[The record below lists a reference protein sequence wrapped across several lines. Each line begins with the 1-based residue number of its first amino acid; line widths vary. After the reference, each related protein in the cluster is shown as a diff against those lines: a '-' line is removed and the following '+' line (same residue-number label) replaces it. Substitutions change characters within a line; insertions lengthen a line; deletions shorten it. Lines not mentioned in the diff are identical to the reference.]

1 MNSRQ
6 VLETLVDEMIQ
17 KGIITADQ
25 KASQISAL
33 AADDRAAEY
42 WANSFLRQQ
51 DYTKKTMSLAEERKQ
66 LESERQARMSEVEQ
80 ERRKLV
86 DWEQQTRAEVERLRQ
101 LENTAF
107 AQSTRLAQMEQVLK
121 DYGLAD
127 QLTALPTTPATS
139 PSSPSPV
146 ASTQEP
152 KMDKS
157 TDPNFVSRDEAA
169 QAMQEI
175 LRLQS
180 RAMLINNRHQQLF
193 GQPLTDDIISE
204 SLQANV
210 DIESYWKTKYGV
222 ETREATLR
230 EEQARNEREKMKEE
244 LRRELMSEYAADPS
258 RVIGGTPVTSNSPGH
273 ILERYAAS
281 RAAVPVPA
289 EGQPA
294 VAPERQPEIAL
305 HQNRIGEAISYFR
318 QNFTPDGSPI
328 NGDSRR
334 T

>member
-17 KGIITADQ
+17 KGIIQADQ

-42 WANSFLRQQ
+42 WANNFLRQQ

-80 ERRKLV
+80 ERRKLA

-101 LENTAF
+101 LENTSF

-127 QLTALPTTPATS
+127 QLTDLPTTPAT
-139 PSSPSPV
+139 PSPSPV
-146 ASTQEP
+146 APTQEP

-204 SLQANV
+204 ALQANV

-230 EEQARNEREKMKEE
+230 EEQARQEREKMKEE

-305 HQNRIGEAISYFR
+305 HQNRIGEAITYFR
-318 QNFTPDGSPI
+318 QNFTPDGSPLS
-328 NGDSRR
+328 GDSRR